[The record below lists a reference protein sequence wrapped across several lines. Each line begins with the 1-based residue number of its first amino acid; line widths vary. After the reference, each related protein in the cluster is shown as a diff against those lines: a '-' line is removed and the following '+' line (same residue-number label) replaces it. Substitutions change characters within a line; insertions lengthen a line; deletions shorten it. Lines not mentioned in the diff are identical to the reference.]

1 MKKIVP
7 GLSNAEYIAMVLDKD
22 QTVLY
27 EKMGGEVGVGMGMD
41 KEPLPSTDIDSKHG
55 EISRASESSYYYTF
69 MIELY
74 GRVYRGV
81 LEIEPAGRGGS
92 RHWLKTLEVPS
103 IQDMKRW
110 ELYEEIIKLKCFY
123 KSANG
128 SQKVVDLTDSKD
140 EEDLYEELLEVLL
153 RDTDLLWALQDFAG
167 TEIENIKYAS
177 WLEMSAQFGKNP
189 KGPVGLEFS
198 YDFEH
203 YSMSSG
209 REFSHSNVYNKTYS
223 GTLEVTF
230 DDGVNLFNNLLFK
243 GFIDLKKQPGNGSP
257 DVVYVDGNSRE
268 AYDLFNNIELCNKSF
283 EDAIVGFESSFDD
296 RGDYE

>member
-1 MKKIVP
+1 M
-7 GLSNAEYIAMVLDKD
+7 
-22 QTVLY
+22 
-27 EKMGGEVGVGMGMD
+27 
-41 KEPLPSTDIDSKHG
+41 
-55 EISRASESSYYYTF
+55 
-69 MIELY
+69 
-74 GRVYRGV
+74 
-81 LEIEPAGRGGS
+81 
-92 RHWLKTLEVPS
+92 
-103 IQDMKRW
+103 
-110 ELYEEIIKLKCFY
+110 
-123 KSANG
+123 
-128 SQKVVDLTDSKD
+128 
-140 EEDLYEELLEVLL
+140 
-153 RDTDLLWALQDFAG
+153 
-167 TEIENIKYAS
+167 
-177 WLEMSAQFGKNP
+177 
-189 KGPVGLEFS
+189 EFS